1 MRIKANAV
9 VLGVLLANTVSI
21 WAAQDVQAAAEG
33 RTVIKSKLKGKI
45 EREVM
50 EAEDLMSKR
59 DYANAAERFHDAIQ
73 KNTKNVTAI
82 SGLGM
87 ALGKQFKLDGAE
99 EQFNKALAIDPSNPT
114 AHVGRAMVAINR
126 LQSSSST
133 IRAQRDNMLKN
144 AEAEC
149 RQALSV
155 DPGSPDA
162 HYYLGQSLRE
172 QGRLDEAAS
181 SFQEAI
187 KNDDRMSEA
196 YAGLGITKLALNSP
210 SEAESAF
217 KQAIQ
222 INSGNSTAHYG
233 LARVYQQQTRYD
245 DALKELNTALYQN
258 RNSAPVHLTMG
269 EIYAAQTPPN
279 TVAAIKEFQESIRIK
294 PENSDAY
301 LHIADI
307 REGRGDIELS
317 ISELRSGLELM
328 PDSADLRVRIG
339 DESLRLEK
347 LDDAIKEYQTVM
359 NSQPNNAPAAKGI
372 TRAYYLK
379 SQKEAAGAFL
389 ASNEYEIAKANI
401 EKAIALNPND
411 MELRLA
417 AAKFRAL
424 SGETIDLKTI
434 GTPRTD
440 GERVAY
446 AEALLAQNNF
456 PGAQEQMNQVIAS
469 ASNAKQ
475 TFAVAD
481 LALMIKDIDS
491 AEAAYKKAA
500 TYPGGE
506 ERGKR
511 GLDMVAKARDQAR
524 QELTLADDLAKRKQ
538 LNSAVDKYHASIF
551 DYPKGAIARQNL
563 ALTLEKLS
571 PPKPVDLREAV
582 TQWKAYIALTP
593 TLPPKEL
600 EKLNKRM
607 ANLEQKAYKIE
618 QKGKR

>member
-9 VLGVLLANTVSI
+9 VLGVLLANTVSV

-162 HYYLGQSLRE
+162 HYYLGQALRE

-233 LARVYQQQTRYD
+233 LARVYQQQMRYD

-307 REGRGDIELS
+307 REARGDIELS

-434 GTPRTD
+434 GTPRSD

-456 PGAQEQMNQVIAS
+456 QGAQEQMSQVIAS
-469 ASNAKQ
+469 AANAKQ

-538 LNSAVDKYHASIF
+538 LKSAVDKYHASIF
-551 DYPKGAIARQNL
+551 DYPKGAMARQNL
-563 ALTLEKLS
+563 AMTLEKLS
-571 PPKPVDLREAV
+571 PPQPADLREAV

-600 EKLNKRM
+600 EKLNKRI
-607 ANLEQKAYKIE
+607 ANLEQKAYKLE
-618 QKGKR
+618 QKGKK